1 MLFVVPDWA
10 PAPSWSIKTPLPWT
24 WNKTARADLQFIA
37 KQKTAFNLWRGWG
50 GGAIIGELSVIG
62 QVAVV
67 RVQHL
72 VPCICRA
79 GAGAGAGRKSINNEI
94 PTLVTIITSSPSEFV
109 PIHHTRY
116 QRESRRDTV
125 LAAREKIKNELLL
138 IDNHSIQLSD
148 YICLSHHWE
157 HCPSNI

>member
-50 GGAIIGELSVIG
+50 GGGAVGAIIGELSVIG

-79 GAGAGAGRKSINNEI
+79 GAGAGEEINQQWNTNFGHNYNFISIRICPHSPHQIPERVKKGNNI
-94 PTLVTIITSSPSEFV
+94 SC
-109 PIHHTRY
+109 Y
-116 QRESRRDTV
+116 
-125 LAAREKIKNELLL
+125 EKIKNELLL
-138 IDNHSIQLSD
+138 IENHSIRLSD
-148 YICLSHHWE
+148 YIRLSHHF
-157 HCPSNI
+157 

>member
-1 MLFVVPDWA
+1 M
-10 PAPSWSIKTPLPWT
+10 
-24 WNKTARADLQFIA
+24 
-37 KQKTAFNLWRGWG
+37 
-50 GGAIIGELSVIG
+50 SVIG

-72 VPCICRA
+72 VPCICR
-79 GAGAGAGRKSINNEI
+79 AGAGRKSINNEI

-125 LAAREKIKNELLL
+125 LAAREKVKKLLL
-138 IDNHSIQLSD
+138 IENHSTFYPVIRLHLSFT
-148 YICLSHHWE
+148 
-157 HCPSNI
+157 PF

>member
-1 MLFVVPDWA
+1 M
-10 PAPSWSIKTPLPWT
+10 
-24 WNKTARADLQFIA
+24 
-37 KQKTAFNLWRGWG
+37 
-50 GGAIIGELSVIG
+50 IG

-79 GAGAGAGRKSINNEI
+79 GAGAERAGAGAGEESIDNEI

-148 YICLSHHWE
+148 YICLSHH
-157 HCPSNI
+157 

>member
-79 GAGAGAGRKSINNEI
+79 GAGRKSINNEI

-125 LAAREKIKNELLL
+125 LAATEKVKKWTFTNWKPFYSVIRL
-138 IDNHSIQLSD
+138 HPSFTPF
-148 YICLSHHWE
+148 WE